1 MRSLIIQKK
10 RSQFDLL
17 TFAGHTF
24 GSTEEL
30 PPPPL
35 CLGQG
40 DPCNIFRLTLCL
52 GTDISVLLFM
62 LFLCVL
68 LGHPRHNCVDLSL
81 GSVHL
86 PVATNKEPPRLV
98 ENPF

>member
-1 MRSLIIQKK
+1 MRSLTIQKK

-35 CLGQG
+35 CLDQVGPWVGKDQVG
-40 DPCNIFRLTLCL
+40 PWVGKDQFNV
-52 GTDISVLLFM
+52 S
-62 LFLCVL
+62 
-68 LGHPRHNCVDLSL
+68 
-81 GSVHL
+81 
-86 PVATNKEPPRLV
+86 
-98 ENPF
+98 

>member
-1 MRSLIIQKK
+1 MNFSLSATACLDMRSLIIQKK

-35 CLGQG
+35 CLDQVGPWVGKDQF
-40 DPCNIFRLTLCL
+40 NV
-52 GTDISVLLFM
+52 S
-62 LFLCVL
+62 
-68 LGHPRHNCVDLSL
+68 
-81 GSVHL
+81 
-86 PVATNKEPPRLV
+86 
-98 ENPF
+98 

>member
-1 MRSLIIQKK
+1 MRSLTIQKK

-35 CLGQG
+35 CLDQVGPWVGKDQVG
-40 DPCNIFRLTLCL
+40 PWVGKDQVGPCVGKDQFNV
-52 GTDISVLLFM
+52 S
-62 LFLCVL
+62 
-68 LGHPRHNCVDLSL
+68 
-81 GSVHL
+81 
-86 PVATNKEPPRLV
+86 
-98 ENPF
+98 